1 MIPTPFVAN
10 ILNLLGIG
18 WIFYHGMNGVNA
30 LTWANPNMWI
40 GFAFIWASVVPTTYY
55 WFGILNGVGRQIII
69 SKRITPDRSADEL
82 LVKPFIFLRLTATSI
97 DTWLTALKSGD
108 VFQEHV
114 LLRDGVMEVIN
125 KRIAV
130 LALGFAI
137 PYFAD
142 KKGFKEFWDNFSTW
156 PAFEAFW
163 IVFMFEVSASM
174 IVMVCSWLLIRTQIR
189 FER

>member
-40 GFAFIWASVVPTTYY
+40 GFAFIWASVIPTTYY

-69 SKRITPDRSADEL
+69 SKPLAPERSADEL
-82 LVKPFIFLRLTATSI
+82 LVKPFIFLCLTPSI
-97 DTWLTALKSGD
+97 DRWLTKLKSDD
-108 VFQEHV
+108 VFQKQV
-114 LLRDGVMEVIN
+114 FLRDGVMKVIN
-125 KRIAV
+125 ERIAW

-142 KKGFKEFWDNFSTW
+142 KKGFKDFWDHFST

-163 IVFMFEVSASM
+163 IVFNFEVSVSM
-174 IVMVCSWLLIRTQIR
+174 IVMVCSWMSIQTQIR